1 VAELEIF
8 HVLTVA
14 YSLHRRYGNCPVGG
28 KNLANTRVQWRNCQN
43 YERKVMGCDLK
54 YIKKFLK
61 SFLKI
66 VYALTFFIAVS
77 LAGGGFVCQSN

>member
-1 VAELEIF
+1 
-8 HVLTVA
+8 
-14 YSLHRRYGNCPVGG
+14 
-28 KNLANTRVQWRNCQN
+28 
-43 YERKVMGCDLK
+43 MGCDLK

-61 SFLKI
+61 SFLKF